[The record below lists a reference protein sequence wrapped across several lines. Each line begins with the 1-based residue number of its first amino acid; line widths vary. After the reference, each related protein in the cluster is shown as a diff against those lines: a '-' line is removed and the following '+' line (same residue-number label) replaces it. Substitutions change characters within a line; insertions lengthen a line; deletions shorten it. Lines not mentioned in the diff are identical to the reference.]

1 MAILSHTFVS
11 PQFQSM
17 YYVPSYQR
25 WLSYKDLR
33 PAYAFHWRFLQH
45 LQWRCPAERWVLK
58 APSHLFALD
67 ALLATYPDACII
79 QTHRDPR
86 TVVASVASLDVVLR
100 RVFSHRIHPD
110 EIGTEALRQWASAF
124 NGAMQ
129 VRDRTDGA
137 PGRFLNVYY
146 TDLMRDPIA
155 TVRRIYAHCDLRF
168 TNALETRMRRF
179 LTQYPKNKHGV
190 HHHSLAQ
197 FGLSPDEVAIYFQA
211 YVARFKPEPELA

>member
-1 MAILSHTFVS
+1 MSHTFAS

-25 WLSYKDLR
+25 WLSYKDQR
-33 PAYAFHWRFLQH
+33 PVYAFHRRFLQH

-110 EIGTEALRQWASAF
+110 EIGTEALRQWASALD
-124 NGAMQ
+124 GAMQ

-137 PGRFLNVYY
+137 PGRFLDVYY
-146 TDLMRDPIA
+146 TDLVRDPIA

-168 TNALETRMRRF
+168 TDELETRMRRF
-179 LTQYPKNKHGV
+179 LAEHPKDKHGV
-190 HHHSLAQ
+190 HRYSLAQ
-197 FGLSPDEVAIYFQA
+197 FGLSPDEVAISFQT
-211 YVARFKPEPELA
+211 YVSGFKPEPETA